1 MKNNQKT
8 SVEILTQN
16 HGLSP
21 LEKPNIPTPKWNSN
35 KAVSFQLTKHTR
47 EKSTQNNWSMYSL
60 TERPRNDQASW
71 ADNNIIYS
79 HTFSLVIKENS
90 FSWNEWINQ
99 WWSRDIFHQPHLPPC
114 QKLFSDI
121 IINFT
126 KIKSDLLWGEMGY
139 LNMII
144 MNVNVM
150 WMILF
155 TNMEQQ
161 SSRR

>member
-60 TERPRNDQASW
+60 TERPRNDQAS
-71 ADNNIIYS
+71 
-79 HTFSLVIKENS
+79 
-90 FSWNEWINQ
+90 
-99 WWSRDIFHQPHLPPC
+99 
-114 QKLFSDI
+114 
-121 IINFT
+121 
-126 KIKSDLLWGEMGY
+126 
-139 LNMII
+139 
-144 MNVNVM
+144 
-150 WMILF
+150 
-155 TNMEQQ
+155 
-161 SSRR
+161 